1 MFPKE
6 PLIEKLLPGRQQ
18 GKIKLSNQESSPVP
32 CGFYL
37 MAEYCYGL
45 SCAPQFIVR
54 ALTPKVTVFGDGALK
69 EVIRVH

>member
-1 MFPKE
+1 
-6 PLIEKLLPGRQQ
+6 
-18 GKIKLSNQESSPVP
+18 
-32 CGFYL
+32 

-45 SCAPQFIVR
+45 NCAPQIIVR